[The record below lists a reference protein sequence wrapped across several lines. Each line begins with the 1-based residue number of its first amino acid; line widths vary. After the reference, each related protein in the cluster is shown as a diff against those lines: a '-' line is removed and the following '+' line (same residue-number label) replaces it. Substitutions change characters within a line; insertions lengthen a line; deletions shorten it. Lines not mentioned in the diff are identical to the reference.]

1 MAALATTSLT
11 LIQSCK
17 SRFSKIFLI
26 LSLIIFLHFSG
37 VAMDANR
44 TEPIKKALIIYYADN
59 DGDGYGDPNNT
70 IEAETQPSGYVTNDD
85 DCNDNNAAI
94 NPAASELCDALNEDE
109 DCDGLSDNDDYLPVG
124 QQVFYRDA
132 DNDSYGNANEITNA
146 CDMPAGFINN
156 DDDCNDTLA
165 NINPGMPEICD
176 ALNLDEDCDGLSDNQ
191 DYLPLGQL
199 VFYRDFDNDSYG
211 NANEFTNACDLP
223 SGFVV
228 NNGDCN
234 DTISSINPGVQE
246 QCDENNID
254 ENCNGVSDNQDYL
267 PLGQLVWYR
276 DQDDDGYGNDFE
288 ITNACDKPFGFTV
301 QGGDCDDENAA
312 ANPDQTEI
320 CNDIDDD
327 CDVLVDEGL
336 ENFYYQDLD
345 GDGYG
350 TTALVVEDC
359 QMPPGFASNKDD
371 CDDGNANINPL
382 ASETCNEVDDDC
394 DELIDEDVQNIYYI
408 DNDGDFWGS
417 DAVIALACN
426 LPVGFASNKDDCDDN
441 NSQINPGGIEQCN
454 EVDDNC
460 DQNIDEGI
468 ELVYYLDADQDFWG
482 DPNSSII
489 GGCSA
494 PVGYVSNNGDCDDN
508 SDLINPAGTES
519 CNGVDD
525 NCDLSIDEGVLLTFY
540 QDNDLDGYGSNVV
553 ILACSGGPGK
563 SANQNDCNDNN
574 AAIKPGATEVCNSID
589 DDCDGNIDEGVLLS
603 FFLDNDLDGYG
614 SNTIIYACSAGPGKV
629 YNQNDCNDNN
639 AAVKPGAT
647 EVCNGID
654 DDCDNKIDEYLT
666 KKYYE
671 DADGDNFG
679 DASSWIYACTAP
691 PGYVTNKNDN
701 CPDDYN
707 PNQYDID
714 DDNDGDVCD
723 DELDFCDA
731 IDELIDDIEDADL
744 SNNLENSLI
753 NKLEQALDKF
763 EDGKYNQAISK
774 LNSFINQV
782 NSKKGNGIPVTLA
795 DYWMYAA
802 NLMIVHINAST
813 ADCDG
818 GGGCRIVASDEE
830 KGVVKSVSKIYP
842 NPTNDFI
849 NIESDEVITNLVI
862 TQING
867 AKALYALDVREDEST
882 KAIIDLS
889 ELGLNTGIYMIAVHS
904 IGGVKYFNFTFNR

>member
-1 MAALATTSLT
+1 MAALVPTYQT
-11 LIQSCK
+11 LFQSMK
-17 SRFSKIFLI
+17 NRLFKLFLI
-26 LSLIIFLHFSG
+26 LSLIIFLQFSG
-37 VAMDANR
+37 VAMNANN
-44 TEPIKKALIIYYADN
+44 TEPTKKVLIIYYADT

-70 IEAETQPSGYVTNDD
+70 IEAEAQPEGYVANDD
-85 DCNDNNAAI
+85 DCNDNNPAI
-94 NPAASELCDALNEDE
+94 NPAASELCDVLNVDE
-109 DCDGLSDNDDYLPVG
+109 DCDGLSDNNDYFPVG
-124 QQVFYRDA
+124 QQVFYRDF
-132 DNDSYGNANEITNA
+132 DNDSYGNPNELTNA
-146 CDMPAGFINN
+146 CDMPAGFITN
-156 DDDCNDTLA
+156 DDDCDDT
-165 NINPGMPEICD
+165 NVNVNPGMPEQCD
-176 ALNLDEDCDGLSDNQ
+176 ALNLDEDCDGLSDND
-191 DYLPLGQL
+191 DYFPIGQL
-199 VFYRDFDNDSYG
+199 VFYRDLDNDSYG
-211 NANEFTNACDLP
+211 NPNELTNACDLP
-223 SGFVV
+223 FGFVL

-234 DTISSINPGVQE
+234 DTNFNINPGVEE
-246 QCDENNID
+246 QCDEDNID
-254 ENCNGVSDNQDYL
+254 ENCNGVSDNQDYF

-276 DQDDDGYGNDFE
+276 DQDDDGYGNDVEF
-288 ITNACDKPFGFTV
+288 TNACDKPFGFTV
-301 QGGDCDDENAA
+301 QGGDCDDVNAA

-345 GDGYG
+345 GDGFG

-359 QMPPGFASNKDD
+359 EMPIGFASNKDD
-371 CDDGNANINPL
+371 CDDGDSNVNPT

-417 DAVIALACN
+417 DAEIALACN
-426 LPVGFASNKDDCDDN
+426 LPEGFASNKDDCDDN
-441 NSQINPGGIEQCN
+441 NNQINPAGTEQCN

-468 ELVYYLDADQDFWG
+468 ELVYYIDADQDFWG
-482 DPNSSII
+482 DPNASII
-489 GGCSA
+489 GGCTA
-494 PVGYVSNNGDCDDN
+494 PSGYVSNNGDCDDS
-508 SDLINPAGTES
+508 SDLISPAGTES

-540 QDNDLDGYGSNVV
+540 QDNDLDGFGGNTEVM
-553 ILACSGGPGK
+553 ACEITSGL
-563 SANQNDCNDNN
+563 SANNTDCNDTNG
-574 AAIKPGATEVCNSID
+574 AVKPGATEVCNSID
-589 DDCDGNIDEGVLLS
+589 DDCDNSVDEGLLLS

-629 YNQNDCNDNN
+629 YNHNDCNDNN
-639 AAVKPGAT
+639 AAVNPGAT

-654 DDCDNKIDEYLT
+654 DDCDNKVDEYLT

-671 DADGDNFG
+671 DGDGDNFG
-679 DASSWIYACTAP
+679 DASSWIYACSP
-691 PGYVTNKNDN
+691 PSGYVTNKNDN
-701 CPDDYN
+701 CPEDYN
-707 PNQYDID
+707 PDQYDID
-714 DDNDGDVCD
+714 DDNDGDACD

-744 SNNLENSLI
+744 SNSLENSLI

-763 EDGKYNQAISK
+763 EDGKYSQAISK
-774 LNSFINQV
+774 LNSFISQV
-782 NSKKGNGIPVTLA
+782 NSKKGNGIPVVLA
-795 DYWMYAA
+795 DYWMYVA
-802 NLMIVHINAST
+802 NQMIAHINAGT

-818 GGGCRIVASDEE
+818 GGGCRTFASDDLKE
-830 KGVVKSVSKIYP
+830 VVSIVSKIYP

-849 NIESDEVITNLVI
+849 NIESDVVITNLVI

-867 AKALYALDVREDEST
+867 AKALYELDVREDEST